1 MTLMQALKVVLLL
14 EIELGEGDGMFRLD
28 AVPRLFEKFL
38 VLHGVQILIH
48 DLFVNHVHVKLLPFE
63 GVPVRSKHP
72 IAIPANLADRGM
84 MVLTAPK
91 SNCSAKIRA
100 EVPLGAHLEAAL
112 AEIIHV
118 GLVELLDRVIV
129 DAVRFPL
136 TV

>member
-14 EIELGEGDGMFRLD
+14 EIELGEGHGMLWLD
-28 AVPRLFEKFL
+28 AVPRLLDKFL

-72 IAIPANLADRGM
+72 IAVPSHLADRGV

-91 SNCSAKIRA
+91 SDCSAEIRA
-100 EVPLGAHLEAAL
+100 EVPLAAHLEAAL

-118 GLVELLDRVIV
+118 GRVQLLDRVIV

>member
-14 EIELGEGDGMFRLD
+14 EIELGEGHGMFWLD
-28 AVPRLFEKFL
+28 AVPRLLDKFL

-63 GVPVRSKHP
+63 RVPVRSKHP
-72 IAIPANLADRGM
+72 IAVPANLADRGV
-84 MVLTAPK
+84 MVLTATK
-91 SNCSAKIRA
+91 SNCSAEIWA
-100 EVPLGAHLEAAL
+100 EVPLAAHLEAAL
-112 AEIIHV
+112 AKIIHV
-118 GLVELLDRVIV
+118 GRVELLDRVIV